1 MIEVGEMKLDI
12 NKLTKY
18 DLSNAKVGD
27 KVFIARQY
35 IGSRWFIEGAT
46 IKSISPKRRDITFN
60 DRGGTKV
67 DRTGRRIGASAWDNK
82 FYIYLD
88 YTQGNIA
95 IINSYTRAMSNAGDI
110 VLLFRKIE
118 KQGFKMLYDLPE
130 DKINILHK
138 TMTEIFQVSEDD

>member
-1 MIEVGEMKLDI
+1 MKLDI
-12 NKLTKY
+12 NKLTRY

-27 KVFIARQY
+27 KVIIANHY
-35 IGSRWFIEGAT
+35 DKTRWYFEEAT

-60 DRGGTKV
+60 ERGGTKV
-67 DRTGRRIGASAWDNK
+67 DKYGRRIGAGTWDNK
-82 FYIYLD
+82 YYIYLENS
-88 YTQGNIA
+88 QENIA
-95 IINSYTRAMSNAGDI
+95 TTNSYIRTMNEAKDI
-110 VLLFRKIE
+110 VCLFRKIE